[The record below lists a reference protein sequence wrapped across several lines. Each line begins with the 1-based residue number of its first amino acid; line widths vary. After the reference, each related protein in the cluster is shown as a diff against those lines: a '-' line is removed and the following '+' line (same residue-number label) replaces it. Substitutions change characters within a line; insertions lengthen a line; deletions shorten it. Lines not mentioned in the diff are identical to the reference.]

1 MKVIGKPTPRVMWY
15 HNNQPVKE
23 SKDTTIYQD
32 TEGVCKL
39 AITEVFPE
47 DEGQYTCEAVNAVGE
62 AVCTTSLIVEGM
74 YPNKLQVIFIRDHM
88 QN

>member
-1 MKVIGKPTPRVMWY
+1 MTGKPTPLVTWY

-39 AITEVFPE
+39 AINEVFPE
-47 DEGQYTCEAVNAVGE
+47 DEGLYTCEAVNAVGE
-62 AVCTTSLIVEGM
+62 ASCTASLIVEGIIVHL
-74 YPNKLQVIFIRDHM
+74 N
-88 QN
+88 